1 MTRNFAVWSVGSEAV
16 EAQWTIATCSQR
28 KKRTKMELN
37 LATWLAARAQR
48 CCYTFNGRRQCSS
61 LARTTTKLDGVAL
74 NGEPSG
80 GTSAK
85 TEWRARLRASLR
97 GENGAE
103 FPLLGQAR
111 TVRTL
116 PRRAVATSGV
126 RSSSRHRLLC
136 HTHAHWRPMRTVKRF
151 LWLTSGPRLHFKFPR
166 FSIFQTLKSK
176 TVTFPLSKI
185 HQILHS
191 DRWKHKEQ
199 LSFLAQDFKLQ
210 ILEQIQS

>member
-1 MTRNFAVWSVGSEAV
+1 MMRNFAVWSVGSEAV

-37 LATWLAARAQR
+37 PATWLAARAQR

-61 LARTTTKLDGVAL
+61 LARTMTELDGVVL
-74 NGEPSG
+74 DGEPSG
-80 GTSAK
+80 GTSVK

-126 RSSSRHRLLC
+126 RSPSRHRLLC
-136 HTHAHWRPMRTVKRF
+136 HTHAHWRPMRAVPLADKRAPT
-151 LWLTSGPRLHFKFPR
+151 L
-166 FSIFQTLKSK
+166 FQI
-176 TVTFPLSKI
+176 SKI
-185 HQILHS
+185 FNLPNF
-191 DRWKHKEQ
+191 E
-199 LSFLAQDFKLQ
+199 
-210 ILEQIQS
+210 IQNGDIPTVQNSPNFA